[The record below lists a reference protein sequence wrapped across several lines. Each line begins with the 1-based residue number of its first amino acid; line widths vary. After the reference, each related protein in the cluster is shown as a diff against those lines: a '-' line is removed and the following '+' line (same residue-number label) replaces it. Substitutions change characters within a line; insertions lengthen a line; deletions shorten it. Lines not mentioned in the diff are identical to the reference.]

1 MEELMYY
8 VWQQRMPGVLA
19 LPEMEAGIEILDPG
33 IRNLDAGPD
42 FFNAKVRC
50 GSTIWAGNVE
60 MHVRASDWFRH
71 HHDDDPA
78 YGNVILHVV
87 LEPDVAVVLQD
98 VRKLLQV
105 KMTFPQ
111 GFIDKYR
118 MLTSAGAECF
128 SVVTCS
134 DRLEQLPKLVVS
146 DWMTSLA
153 SERMSQKVQRVRDL
167 IEIRQDSWKEAFYV
181 ILTRALG
188 TGINGDACERLA
200 RSLPYAYILKHIDN
214 PLQVEAL
221 LLGQG
226 GFLEQSRSDSEVY
239 YNDLRREYLFLRAKF
254 SLHPLPVGCWKMARL
269 RPPAFPQVRL
279 ALLAA
284 LLTSRRDFF
293 SAILE
298 TDSLA
303 GLVELF
309 SVKLSGYWAVHYTF
323 STILPVGTGAGSAD
337 EASSDFTSAASN
349 TDTATRRLGISTI
362 HSLIINAV
370 VPMLFAY
377 AQWRSDEQLAQRA
390 QLLLESLPAEVN
402 RYVTACVA
410 AGLPARNAFDTQALL
425 QLYKNYCELRKCI
438 RCRFGVWLM
447 GH

>member
-8 VWQQRMPGVLA
+8 VWQQRMAGVLV
-19 LPEMEAGIEILDPG
+19 LPEMETEIEILDPG
-33 IRNLDAGPD
+33 IRNQDAGPD
-42 FFNAKVRC
+42 FFNAKVKY
-50 GSTIWAGNVE
+50 GNTVWAGNVE
-60 MHVRASDWFRH
+60 MHVRASDWYRH
-71 HHDDDPA
+71 HHASDPA

-87 LEPDVAVVLQD
+87 LEPDVSVSLPNG
-98 VRKLLQV
+98 RRLLQV
-105 KMTFPQ
+105 KMIFPQ

-118 MLTSAGAECF
+118 MLTSSGAECF
-128 SVVTCS
+128 SAVTCS
-134 DRLEQLPKLVVS
+134 DRLERLPRLVVA

-153 SERMSQKVQRVRDL
+153 TERMLQKVQRVRDL
-167 IEIRQDSWKEAFYV
+167 IENRQDSWKEAFYV

-200 RSLPYAYILKHIDN
+200 RSLPYAYILKHADN

-226 GFLEQSRSDSEVY
+226 GFLERPRLDSEVY
-239 YNDLRREYLFLRAKF
+239 YNNLRQEYLFLRAKF
-254 SLHPLPVGCWKMARL
+254 SLHPLPASCWKMARL
-269 RPPAFPQVRL
+269 RPPAFPQGRL
-279 ALLAA
+279 AVLAA

-298 TDSLA
+298 TESLA

-323 STILPVGTGAGSAD
+323 STTLPAGTEAKSMAGISPGGAGGVLNGNA
-337 EASSDFTSAASN
+337 
-349 TDTATRRLGISTI
+349 ATRGLGISTI

-390 QLLLESLPAEVN
+390 QQLLESLPAEVN

-410 AGLPARNAFDTQALL
+410 AGLPARNAFETQALL

-438 RCRFGVWLM
+438 RCRLGVWLM
-447 GH
+447 SH

>member
-8 VWQQRMPGVLA
+8 VWQQRMAGALV
-19 LPEMEAGIEILDPG
+19 LPETEAEIEILDPG
-33 IRNLDAGPD
+33 VRNLDAGPD
-42 FFNAKVRC
+42 FFNAKVKC
-50 GSTIWAGNVE
+50 GNTVWAGNVE

-71 HHDDDPA
+71 HHDNDPA

-87 LEPDVAVVLQD
+87 LESDTEVFLPDG
-98 VRKLLQV
+98 RKLLQV

-111 GFIDKYR
+111 GFIEKYR

-128 SVVTCS
+128 SAVTCS
-134 DRLEQLPKLVVS
+134 DRLERLPALVVT

-153 SERMSQKVQRVRDL
+153 TERMLQKVGRVRDL
-167 IEIRQDSWKEAFYV
+167 IENCQDSWKEAFYV

-188 TGINGDACERLA
+188 TGINSDACERLA

-226 GFLEQSRSDSEVY
+226 GFLERPRPDSEVY
-239 YNDLRREYLFLRAKF
+239 YNNLRQEYLFLRAKF
-254 SLHPLPVGCWKMARL
+254 SLRPLPVGCWKMARL

-279 ALLAA
+279 AILSA

-298 TDSLA
+298 TGSLA

-323 STILPVGTGAGSAD
+323 STTIPAGMEAGSA
-337 EASSDFTSAASN
+337 AGTISGAADVALYGN
-349 TDTATRRLGISTI
+349 AATRGLGISTI

-377 AQWRSDEQLAQRA
+377 AQWTSDEQLAQRA
-390 QLLLESLPAEVN
+390 QQLLESLPAEVN

-410 AGLPARNAFDTQALL
+410 AGLPARNAFETQALL
-425 QLYKNYCELRKCI
+425 QLYRNYCELRKCI
-438 RCRFGVWLM
+438 RCRLGVWLM
-447 GH
+447 SH